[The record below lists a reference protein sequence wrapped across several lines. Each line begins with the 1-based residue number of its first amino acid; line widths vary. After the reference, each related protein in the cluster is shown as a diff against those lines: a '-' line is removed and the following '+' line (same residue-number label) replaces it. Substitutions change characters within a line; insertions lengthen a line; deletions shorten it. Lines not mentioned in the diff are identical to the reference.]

1 MYAYINS
8 MLMGIITNM
17 RNRMQV
23 VMWTILVLFVISMAI
38 GGLVGGASIG
48 DIFGQQNG
56 SHVGSLNGKP
66 ILYENFNRLVS
77 DETIRLQSQSAQDI
91 TDEDREYIRAVV
103 WERIIQDL
111 LIQEQIEKNNI
122 IISDEEV
129 LYQLKNNPP
138 AFLRGSTAFQT
149 AGNFDLEKY
158 MDAILNPGE
167 LDWRPIEEFMR
178 DVYLP
183 NYKLQQLVVNSA
195 STSEQDIIDS
205 YRSRFVDYK
214 VEILHITDKALEGNE
229 FFESMIAGRPT
240 DEELNEL
247 YNENI
252 EDYKQSEMRYMKYVK
267 WPIVSSSNDSLLTKL
282 EAENLI
288 YRINQGENFESI
300 ANMYTEDPSNSIG
313 EDAPKGGS
321 LGWFNK
327 GIMISEFDKAAFEAE
342 SGDLVGPVVTN
353 FGYHIIKVNDKKTLE
368 DGTEQV
374 NASHIL
380 LTVSPGK
387 DTESNLSDTASIFSL
402 DAKDSGF
409 TELADSL
416 GMTIGDASGVQ
427 KESIFIQDIGV
438 ARDAIRFAFNSNP
451 GDISDVVSNDNYVLI
466 FYLDSISKEK
476 TINFEE
482 VEEELRVEY
491 LAETKKRNLKNI
503 AQDISKKLNI
513 ETATFSDIANNN
525 SSFEYIPED
534 SGNLVGSF
542 ESIGKSNYV
551 SGALLNANT
560 GDILGPL
567 PTLRGQTFIKVLD
580 IDQINESDF
589 EEKKES
595 LKFSLIIQRQNLIW
609 GHWLQA
615 LRDESEIEDY
625 RFDFY

>member
-1 MYAYINS
+1 
-8 MLMGIITNM
+8 MGIITNM
-17 RNRMQV
+17 RNRMQI

-56 SHVGSLNGKP
+56 SHVGSLNGRP
-66 ILYENFNRLVS
+66 ILYENFNRLVN
-77 DETIRLQSQSAQDI
+77 DEVTRLQSQSPQDI
-91 TDEDREYIRAVV
+91 TDEDREYIRAIV

-122 IISDEEV
+122 AISDEEV

-149 AGNFDLEKY
+149 GGQFDLEKY

-205 YRSRFVDYK
+205 YRSRFLNYK
-214 VEILHITDKALEGNE
+214 IEILHITEKALDGND
-229 FFESMIAGRPT
+229 FFDGMMSGRPT
-240 DEELNEL
+240 DQELTEL

-252 EDYKQSEMRYMKYVK
+252 EDYKQSEMRYMKYIK
-267 WPIVSSSNDSLLTKL
+267 WPIVSSANDSFRTKL
-282 EAENLI
+282 EAENLM
-288 YRINQGENFESI
+288 YRINQGENFADI
-300 ANMYTEDPSNSIG
+300 ANMYTEDPSNG
-313 EDAPKGGS
+313 MDVNLPKGGM
-321 LGWFNK
+321 LGWFEQGK
-327 GIMISEFDKAAFEAE
+327 MVSEFDKAAFEAD
-342 SGDLVGPVVTN
+342 SGELVGPVLTN

-368 DGTEQV
+368 DGTKQV

-380 LTVSPGK
+380 LSIAPGK
-387 DTESNLSDTASIFSL
+387 DTESDLSDTASIFSL
-402 DAKDSGF
+402 DAKEAGF
-409 TELADSL
+409 VQLADSL
-416 GMTIGDASGVQ
+416 GMVINDASGVQ

-438 ARDAIRFAFNSNP
+438 ARDAVRFAFNSNP
-451 GDISDVVSNDNYVLI
+451 GDISDVVSNDNYVVI
-466 FYLDSISKEK
+466 FYLDSIVKEQ
-476 TINFEE
+476 TIDFEE
-482 VEEELRVEY
+482 VKEELSAEY
-491 LAETKKRNLKNI
+491 LAETQKRNLKNI
-503 AQDISKKLNI
+503 AQNISKDLES
-513 ETATFSDIANNN
+513 ETTFSDIASNNP
-525 SSFEYIPED
+525 SFEYIAED

-551 SGALLNANT
+551 SGALLNANVN
-560 GDILGPL
+560 DVLGPL
-567 PTLRGQTFIKVLD
+567 PTLRGQTFIKVLE
-580 IDQINESDF
+580 IDQVNESDF